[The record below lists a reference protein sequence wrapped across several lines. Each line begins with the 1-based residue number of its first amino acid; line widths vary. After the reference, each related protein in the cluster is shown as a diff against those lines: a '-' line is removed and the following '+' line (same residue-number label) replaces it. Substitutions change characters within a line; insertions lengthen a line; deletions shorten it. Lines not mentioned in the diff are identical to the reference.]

1 MKLVIYILLFA
12 FTNISSIGVFHHHR
26 IDYYS
31 KSKLT
36 NSESLIDCK
45 LCELIK
51 SNKKFCCN
59 AQVYIITLIENANT
73 KVFLK
78 TLILELPDYFFSIK
92 APPFNPFI

>member
-1 MKLVIYILLFA
+1 MKLIIYILLFA

-26 IDYYS
+26 IDNYS

-51 SNKKFCCN
+51 SNKKFCCSV
-59 AQVYIITLIENANT
+59 QSSIILFIDSL
-73 KVFLK
+73 VFSIIIK
-78 TLILELPDYFFSIK
+78 SIKLEIPHYFFSIK
-92 APPFNPFI
+92 APPFYPFY

>member
-45 LCELIK
+45 LCELLLIFYYISRAYFSTIK
-51 SNKKFCCN
+51 
-59 AQVYIITLIENANT
+59 
-73 KVFLK
+73 
-78 TLILELPDYFFSIK
+78 
-92 APPFNPFI
+92 